1 VALPY
6 KIGTSWR
13 EQPVPPTAPTA
24 APLGT
29 FSLRWLPHLL
39 FLLVVAGTLAR
50 LVEENSAVC
59 WAVAPPIVLLAAGYV
74 GGLAFVDRLGSR
86 GSTVWF
92 FALLTLW
99 CWISW
104 LLPANLAGGTAW
116 LAVPLAVLALR
127 TLGDRVSLPVAGL
140 ITALL
145 VVFLARSTG
154 GLELGLLAPP
164 AAAVWVTVV
173 LYRTQQRLLHE
184 LGRTREELARQQRE
198 AGRLAE
204 RARIAGDLHDTL
216 AQELAGNRMLLQA
229 ADRDWD
235 RRPAAA
241 RTQVQAVIG
250 ALGVNLAET
259 RSIICDLTPPALEQD
274 DLATALRELCARTG
288 SAVAAPQLVFCTQG
302 VPHAVAT
309 DRAAALLRV
318 AQGLV
323 ANACEHASAGNVWVT
338 LDHLDNTAVTVEVRD
353 DGVGFDP
360 ASTGANGTPV
370 GAAESRRGFGL
381 AAGRDRLI
389 PYGGTL
395 TVDSTPGRG
404 TRARATLPG
413 EVAVLAG
420 TR

>member
-1 VALPY
+1 
-6 KIGTSWR
+6 
-13 EQPVPPTAPTA
+13 VPPIA

-29 FSLRWLPHLL
+29 LSLRWLPHLL
-39 FLLVVAGTLAR
+39 FLLVVAGTMAR

-74 GGLAFVDRLGSR
+74 GGLALVDRLGSR
-86 GSTVWF
+86 GSAVWF
-92 FALLTLW
+92 FALLALW

-104 LLPANLAGGTAW
+104 LLPSNLAGGTAW

-127 TLGDRVSLPVAGL
+127 TLGRAALPVAGL
-140 ITALL
+140 VTALL

-173 LYRTQQRLLHE
+173 LYRNQQRLLHE

-204 RARIAGDLHDTL
+204 RARIARDLHDTL

-235 RRPAAA
+235 RLPNAA
-241 RTQVQAVIG
+241 RTQVQTVIG
-250 ALGVNLAET
+250 ALGANLAET

-288 SAVAAPQLVFCTQG
+288 SAVSASQLVFRTQG
-302 VPHAVAT
+302 VPRAVTT

-323 ANACEHASAGNVWVT
+323 ANAGEHARAGNVWVT
-338 LDHLDNTAVTVEVRD
+338 LDHRCETTVTVEVRD
-353 DGVGFDP
+353 DGVGFD
-360 ASTGANGTPV
+360 AGANRTPA
-370 GAAESRRGFGL
+370 GAAEGGRGFGL

-395 TVDSTPGRG
+395 TIDSTPGRG
-404 TRARATLPG
+404 TLARATLPI